1 MILKKHI
8 LIGDISYK
16 NDSILEIAFNQ
27 NFQPYFIFK
36 LRQENTFSYDNSIR
50 QPVFLPFDK
59 TIKLIQE
66 NAFNNGVSLGTFSL
80 VHGTGGEIIDIVKYN
95 SQEYKDLIKLN
106 KFKPSLIEQG
116 SFVKLQNGRSSIFVG
131 QYKSLDKSFFL
142 HLLRYLIDDNGG
154 PWLSHNRYLREQRIE
169 LYENIHKKNIL
180 LNAFIDVDGNLFFE
194 RSSDLKTSIVEVF
207 PVVPEFNVN
216 NFSLKRKIKE
226 LGLLSM
232 SDFCFD
238 LTDIKKD
245 GKHNS
250 FPEETSVFYSP
261 FLVETELGLLM
272 KISNLFNQR
281 RNEALAIENQEGV

>member
-16 NDSILEIAFNQ
+16 NDSILEIAFNN

-36 LRQENTFSYDNSIR
+36 LREENTFSYDNSIR
-50 QPVFLPFDK
+50 QAIFLPFEM
-59 TIKLIQE
+59 TIKIIQE

-95 SQEYKDLIKLN
+95 SQEYKDLIKAN
-106 KFKPSLIEQG
+106 KFKPSSIEQG
-116 SFVKLQNGRSSIFVG
+116 SFVKLQNGRTAIFVG
-131 QYKSLDKSFFL
+131 QYKSLDKAYFFN
-142 HLLRYLIDDNGG
+142 LLRYLIDDNDS

-169 LYENIHKKNIL
+169 FYENIHKKNIL

-207 PVVPEFNVN
+207 PVVPEFKVN
-216 NFSLKRKIKE
+216 NFSLKIKLKE
-226 LGLLSM
+226 LGFLSM
-232 SDFCFD
+232 SDFSFD
-238 LTDIKKD
+238 LTDTKRN

-250 FPEETSVFYSP
+250 FPEETSAFYSP
-261 FLVETELGLLM
+261 FLIETEPGLLM

-281 RNEALAIENQEGV
+281 RNDALAIENQVVV